1 MIIDNKKSWIL
12 SIVIIIF
19 FLFIIKERV
28 ITYSLNSDEN
38 AYFYMAKLISEGN
51 LPYRDFFFAHPP
63 LQLFI
68 LALIF
73 KIFGFNFILL
83 KIVPILSIILSSFF
97 LFKIIKYKFGNLAAL
112 IGVVLFLFEYNLIR
126 SSTQASGINETLL
139 FILLGF
145 YYFIKN
151 KNIISGL
158 FFGLAGLTGLYSA
171 IPIII
176 FLFYLLIKNRK
187 EFLNFLLGFSIF
199 FIINLIFFII
209 SNNFITQVYLYHLMK
224 PEEYSL
230 YSPFVLL
237 IVIEKNIVLFLSL
250 VLFLIFYKQLKDIKY
265 IKLILFIV
273 IAYVIFFL
281 FLKRPFIFYYILI
294 FPFLAIIGAI
304 GIIELL
310 KKIKIKKVGII
321 ILSLIIMF
329 IIVYA
334 LINFNID
341 YTKTDTKKINELS
354 NFIKVNSKE
363 NDLIFG
369 DYYIVPLLSLMTNR
383 EIALNE
389 VDTNLMRFQSITDVN
404 TIIYRLKNEKR
415 LKYIIIEA
423 NRDLAY
429 SKEFVEFTKNCKLIN
444 IDKAENYGE
453 YYIFNCQK

>member
-12 SIVIIIF
+12 FIVIIIF
-19 FLFIIKERV
+19 FLVVIKERV

-83 KIVPILSIILSSFF
+83 KLVPILSIILSSFF

-250 VLFLIFYKQLKDIKY
+250 VLFLIFYKQLKDIRY
-265 IKLILFIV
+265 IKLILLIV
-273 IAYVIFFL
+273 ITYIIFFL

-389 VDTNLMRFQSITDVN
+389 VDTNLMRFQSITDINEV
-404 TIIYRLKNEKR
+404 IYRLDNEKR

-429 SKEFVEFTKNCKLIN
+429 SKEFVEFTKKCKLIK
-444 IDKAENYGE
+444 IDKAENFGE
-453 YYIFNCQK
+453 YYIFGCK